1 MKFHN
6 RYVRR
11 SSLIPNSVECVLPVH
26 TTDWISFSVVSI
38 VRKRIKRSVVIN
50 FSFTRNLAPP
60 KLASCTAPAKQIDR
74 DIDAGRPWK
83 ILWGRT
89 RLERKREGSTNLE
102 KDRPTGTWKLLLH
115 SRFSSRTNDTRSNP
129 EDDEE
134 SFRIFRLLYLSTN
147 YLLTPRGK
155 RNVRRNIC
163 SRRAILFNS
172 DIGYRGFR
180 SRVLSLKI
188 HRLIE

>member
-1 MKFHN
+1 MKYHN

-11 SSLIPNSVECVLPVH
+11 SSLIPRRMCSTGPYNGL
-26 TTDWISFSVVSI
+26 DIFFGVVSDSSI

-129 EDDEE
+129 EHDEE
-134 SFRIFRLLYLSTN
+134 SFRIFRLLYLSSTT
-147 YLLTPRGK
+147 YVHQEAKGTSDGISVAAGQSCL
-155 RNVRRNIC
+155 
-163 SRRAILFNS
+163 IL
-172 DIGYRGFR
+172 I
-180 SRVLSLKI
+180 
-188 HRLIE
+188 